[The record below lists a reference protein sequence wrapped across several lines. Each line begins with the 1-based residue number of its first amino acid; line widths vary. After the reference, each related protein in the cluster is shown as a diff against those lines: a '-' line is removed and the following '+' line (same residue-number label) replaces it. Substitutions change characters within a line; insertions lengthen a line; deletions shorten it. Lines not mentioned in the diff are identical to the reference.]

1 MSQPVD
7 LKKMLEAGVHF
18 GHRTSRWSPKMRS
31 FIWGTRNKIH
41 LLDVSKT
48 AFLLERAG
56 KFLKTIAS
64 EGKSVLWVGTKKAAA
79 PLVLKAGETLE
90 MPRVLHRW
98 IGGTL
103 SNFEQVKKAITRL
116 LHLKDVI
123 QKPLLNYKKKEIGM
137 LQKEV
142 ERLEKNVGGIVD
154 LDFPPAALII
164 IDAKKEATAVK
175 EANRLGIPVIAV
187 VDTNTDPS
195 GVDYIIPANDDSP
208 RSITFVID
216 YLVTAALDGKAAFAA
231 LPPEQQE
238 AFKSANR
245 RAARAAESAERAE
258 RGEKRGRQDMKS
270 GRGPAKPGVRRGAP
284 TTGGRSNTAPVKGR
298 SASELLVGTD
308 DENA

>member
-1 MSQPVD
+1 MAQQPVD

-18 GHRTSRWSPKMRS
+18 GHRTSRWSPKMRA
-31 FIWGTRNKIH
+31 FIWGARNKIH
-41 LLDVSKT
+41 LIDISKS

-56 KFLKTIAS
+56 SFLQSIAA

-79 PLVLKAGETLE
+79 PLVEKAGQTLE
-90 MPRVLHRW
+90 HPRVLHRW

-123 QKPLLNYKKKEIGM
+123 KKPLLNYKKKEIGM

-175 EANRLGIPVIAV
+175 EANRLGIPVIAL

-216 YLVTAALDGKAAFAA
+216 YLVAAAQEGKKTFDA
-231 LPPEQQE
+231 LPAEQKE
-238 AFKSANR
+238 ALRNSGRK
-245 RAARAAESAERAE
+245 ARSMDTGDRSD
-258 RGEKRGRQDMKS
+258 RNEKRGRQDMKS
-270 GRGPAKPGVRRGAP
+270 GRGPAKPGARRG
-284 TTGGRSNTAPVKGR
+284 GRTNTAPVKGR
-298 SASELLVGTD
+298 AASDVVTPSD
-308 DENA
+308 D